1 MKKIIFNLFL
11 IILLLFISLIV
22 ILSTF
27 GIETNKF
34 NNIISGNVS
43 KTKNINL
50 DLKTIKF
57 KIDLKELSL
66 FLETQNPKLTY
77 REILIPIK
85 NIKVY
90 IDFLSLLQSKTTI
103 KKTNI
108 ILEELDI
115 SQLSKLSV
123 IIKPSNL
130 KSILDNRIKEG
141 ILIS

>member
-1 MKKIIFNLFL
+1 MKKIIINFFLL
-11 IILLLFISLIV
+11 IIILSVSLIS

-34 NNIISGNVS
+34 NNIISSNAA

-50 DLKTIKF
+50 DLDTIKF

-66 FLETQNPKLTY
+66 FLETKNPKVTY
-77 REILIPIK
+77 REIFVPIK

-90 IDFLSLLQSKTTI
+90 IDFLPLLKSKTTI
-103 KKTNI
+103 KKISI

-115 SQLSKLSV
+115 SQLSKLSL

-130 KSILDNRIKEG
+130 KSILNRALKFYAG
-141 ILIS
+141 

>member
-1 MKKIIFNLFL
+1 MKKIIINFFLL
-11 IILLLFISLIV
+11 IIILSVSLIS

-34 NNIISGNVS
+34 NNIISSNAA

-50 DLKTIKF
+50 DLDTIKF

-66 FLETQNPKLTY
+66 FLETKNPKVTY
-77 REILIPIK
+77 REIFVPIK

-90 IDFLSLLQSKTTI
+90 IDFLPLLKSKTTI
-103 KKTNI
+103 KKISI

-115 SQLSKLSV
+115 SQLSKLSL

-130 KSILDNRIKEG
+130 KSILNG
-141 ILIS
+141 L